1 MAKSS
6 YMYISGK
13 EFHILTGSVMM
24 NWSWTILEQ
33 NMCVS
38 FVFSKQK
45 EFKNR
50 WLFVNTVSLYG
61 YLETSNQGNLFD
73 VGDTSAYDDRWWGYD
88 MLCGI
93 LVVDLAGKHLLD
105 IYIIHSLASSLFIII
120 WELLTVDNIGVCYSE
135 R

>member
-1 MAKSS
+1 
-6 YMYISGK
+6 MYSSGK
-13 EFHILTGSVMM
+13 EFHILTGSVMT
-24 NWSWTILEQ
+24 NWRWTILEQ
-33 NMCVS
+33 NMCGS

-50 WLFVNTVSLYG
+50 WLFENTVSLYG
-61 YLETSNQGNLFD
+61 YLKTSNQGNLFD
-73 VGDTSAYDDRWWGYD
+73 VGETSAYDDRWWGYD

-93 LVVDLAGKHLLD
+93 LVVDLAGKHILD
-105 IYIIHSLASSLFIII
+105 IYIIHSIASSLYIIN

>member
-33 NMCVS
+33 IMCVS
-38 FVFSKQK
+38 FVFFKQK

-73 VGDTSAYDDRWWGYD
+73 VGDTSAYNDRWWGYD

-105 IYIIHSLASSLFIII
+105 IYIIHSLASSLYIII